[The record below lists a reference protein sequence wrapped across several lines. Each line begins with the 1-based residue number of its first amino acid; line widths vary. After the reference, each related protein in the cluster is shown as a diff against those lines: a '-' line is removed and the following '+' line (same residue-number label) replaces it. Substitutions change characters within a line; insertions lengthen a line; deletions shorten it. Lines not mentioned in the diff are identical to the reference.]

1 MLAKRLL
8 VAVVLIPIAFLV
20 VTLGGVL
27 YDACVVGIMGL
38 SAWEYARLFNS
49 GGYQPAGV
57 LLIGGTVLLVLGR
70 AWNGFESSAPILAL
84 LLMAS
89 MAYHLI
95 AFEGG
100 RQLAGADFGIT
111 LSGALYVGW
120 LGAYLIS
127 LRSLPQ
133 GEWWVLLALPSVWLV
148 DTGAYFAGTRLGR
161 HKLSPRLSPNKTWE
175 GVAGGAQLRGAD
187 QLCLL
192 DRLGRGRRPH
202 DRRVALVGFKRPG
215 VVSPARGPR
224 SINLEAPNVTRP
236 CAQAFAGDLA
246 AHGAGDAV
254 FRHLVGARV
263 PARREMHKR
272 FALASDQFGFVAHH
286 RHVTDGALV
295 LNGRRRA
302 GMINCFA
309 ANARDPVGIAPRI
322 SHHASSPGDADRN
335 ILPHGRRK
343 PVVAGDAAVR
353 GLEMRAEGLG
363 VRSILPA
370 DVLAR

>member
-1 MLAKRLL
+1 MAVYHRSREMSPSMLAKRIL
-8 VAVVLIPIAFLV
+8 VAAVLIPIAFLV
-20 VTLGGVL
+20 ITLGGVL
-27 YDACVVGIMGL
+27 YNACVVGIMGL

-175 GVAGGAQLRGAD
+175 GVAGGALSSIIGTA
-187 QLCLL
+187 LL
-192 DRLGRGRRPH
+192 
-202 DRRVALVGFKRPG
+202 AAAYQTWVGLP
-215 VVSPARGPR
+215 VSPVHGALLGAILALLTP
-224 SINLEAPNVTRP
+224 L
-236 CAQAFAGDLA
+236 GDLGESMIKRQAGAKDSGNLLPGHGGVFDRIDSWLWA
-246 AHGAGDAV
+246 A
-254 FRHLVGARV
+254 
-263 PARREMHKR
+263 
-272 FALASDQFGFVAHH
+272 ALSYYLISW
-286 RHVTDGALV
+286 LV
-295 LNGRRRA
+295 L
-302 GMINCFA
+302 
-309 ANARDPVGIAPRI
+309 
-322 SHHASSPGDADRN
+322 S
-335 ILPHGRRK
+335 
-343 PVVAGDAAVR
+343 
-353 GLEMRAEGLG
+353 
-363 VRSILPA
+363 
-370 DVLAR
+370 